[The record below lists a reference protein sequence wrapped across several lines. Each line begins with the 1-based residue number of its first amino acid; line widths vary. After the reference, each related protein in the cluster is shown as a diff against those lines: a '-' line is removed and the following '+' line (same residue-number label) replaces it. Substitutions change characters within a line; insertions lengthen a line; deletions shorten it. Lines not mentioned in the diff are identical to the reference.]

1 MSAMRVMLFALCLCV
16 SGIVWAQPV
25 NINTASQ
32 DQLTQLSGI
41 GPKKAQAIVDYR
53 EAHGDFKSADDLTQ
67 VKGIGPKTLS
77 EDRAMITVSDDNAS
91 ASGKSTQSNGATS
104 GDQSAD

>member
-1 MSAMRVMLFALCLCV
+1 MSAMRAMLFAVCLCV

-25 NINTASQ
+25 NINTANQ

-53 EAHGDFKSADDLTQ
+53 QAHGDFKNVDDLTQ

-77 EDRAMITVSDDNAS
+77 EDRAMITVSDGT
-91 ASGKSTQSNGATS
+91 ASGSANNNQSGAAAS

>member
-1 MSAMRVMLFALCLCV
+1 
-16 SGIVWAQPV
+16 VWAQPV
-25 NINTASQ
+25 NINTANQ

-53 EAHGDFKSADDLTQ
+53 QAHGDFNSVDDLTQ

-77 EDRAMITVSDDNAS
+77 EDRAMITVSNDTAT
-91 ASGKSTQSNGATS
+91 ASGKDTQSTGATA
-104 GDQSAD
+104 GGQSAD